1 MAIEAITTIR
11 KKQSTDNKISSCMVC
26 LFILFV
32 LREKPATITATG
44 TVHNLTLAPLLK
56 ESNLTNCQGF
66 IVTVCRL
73 E

>member
-1 MAIEAITTIR
+1 
-11 KKQSTDNKISSCMVC
+11 MVC
-26 LFILFV
+26 LFMLLFV

-44 TVHNLTLAPLLK
+44 TNHNLTLAPLLK

-66 IVTVCRL
+66 VVTACRL